1 MMTIEECREF
11 YSREVKFSA
20 NLTTPGLLEAFAKV
34 PREKFLGPGPWQLG
48 SAEGRALSAAGLMQL
63 SYVTVDDP
71 RDVYHNVVV
80 SLDRAKDIHNGQP
93 SALGRGI
100 DAMALKPGERAYHL
114 GCGVGYYTA
123 IIAEVVGPSGSV
135 VGLELQPELAA
146 RAKGNLANYANVRVE
161 AGDGSVFDPGPCDA
175 MLVNCGV
182 THPQTMWLERL
193 RGGGRLV
200 VPFTMAMNATTGQG
214 VMTKIVRLGEAYL
227 TELVTMLA
235 IYSGGSLR
243 EATLE
248 PQMLKGLT
256 TGGLLKLKS
265 VRRDA
270 HEAGETCVVHGREVC
285 LSLAEA
291 RREASA

>member
-1 MMTIEECREF
+1 
-11 YSREVKFSA
+11 
-20 NLTTPGLLEAFAKV
+20 
-34 PREKFLGPGPWQLG
+34 
-48 SAEGRALSAAGLMQL
+48 
-63 SYVTVDDP
+63 
-71 RDVYHNVVV
+71 
-80 SLDRAKDIHNGQP
+80 
-93 SALGRGI
+93 
-100 DAMALKPGERAYHL
+100 
-114 GCGVGYYTA
+114 VGYYTA
-123 IIAEVVGPSGSV
+123 IMAEVVGPSGSV

-146 RAKGNLANYANVRVE
+146 RAEENLANCANVRVE
-161 AGDGSVFDPGPCDA
+161 AGDGAAFDPGPCDA

-193 RGGGRLV
+193 REGGRLV
-200 VPFTMAMNATTGQG
+200 VPFTFAMNATTGQG
-214 VMTKIVRLGEAYL
+214 VMKKIVRLGEAYS
-227 TELVTMLA
+227 TELVTMVA
-235 IYSGGSLR
+235 IFSGGSLR
-243 EATLE
+243 DPALE